1 MYGSLDPLS
10 GHPME
15 PLEEH
20 LTDMPRPASR
30 APVSTMPPPDEEGPG
45 ERHRTAKDRVLW
57 VLSLALALFMFVL
70 AIQMMKTG
78 AKALAPTLHVTK
90 WNALATLG
98 LGTLLAYLFLSGK
111 PVTATALALFTA
123 GGLTKLQTFTMISGG
138 RLGAAFIVLLIGFL
152 YARRG
157 GDRRDTIGVGVLALS
172 LTAVVYIPAMMLGYG
187 LLKSGALNGIHLTST
202 PLQQTID
209 VIYSPIVDQLA
220 AVLPDWLLLPLGGA
234 IIVLA
239 IRYLD
244 GLLPEVEDPERIE
257 KKSHGLR
264 SRWPMFFMGFF
275 ITLVTISVSVALT
288 LLVPLTVKGQVSRRQ
303 AVPYILGANV
313 ATMIDNLII
322 SIVTGNPVGV
332 QIVLAEFFAVALVTA
347 ALLAFVYQPLARG
360 VIAIDDWVVDKNSH
374 LWAFMLTLFVLPA
387 LVIALGF
394 LMGPTA
400 T

>member
-1 MYGSLDPLS
+1 MDS
-10 GHPME
+10 
-15 PLEEH
+15 LEEH
-20 LTDMPRPASR
+20 LTDPPRPLPR
-30 APVSTMPPPDEEGPG
+30 APISSMPAPEEEQGREP
-45 ERHRTAKDRVLW
+45 RRVRTAKDRVLW
-57 VLSLALALFMFVL
+57 ILSLALALFLFVL

-90 WNALATLG
+90 WNAFATLG

-157 GDRRDTIGVGVLALS
+157 SNRRDTIGVGVLALS
-172 LTAVVYIPAMMLGYG
+172 LTALVYIPAMMLGYG
-187 LLKSGALNGIHLTST
+187 LLKSGALNGIHLTSA

-209 VIYSPIVDQLA
+209 VIYSPIVDRLA
-220 AVLPDWLLLPLGGA
+220 SVLPDWLLLPMGGA

-244 GLLPEVEDPERIE
+244 GLLPEVEDPARIE
-257 KKSHGLR
+257 STSRGLR
-264 SRWPMFFMGFF
+264 SRWPMFFLGFF
-275 ITLVTISVSVALT
+275 ITLITISVSVALT
-288 LLVPLTVKGQVSRRQ
+288 ILVPLTAKGQVSRRQ

-347 ALLAFVYQPLARG
+347 LLLAFVYKPLSRG
-360 VIAIDDWVVDKNSH
+360 VIALDDWVVDKRSH
-374 LWAFMLTLFVLPA
+374 LVAFMVTLFLLPA
-387 LVIALGF
+387 LLIALGF
-394 LMGPTA
+394 LIGPTA

>member
-1 MYGSLDPLS
+1 
-10 GHPME
+10 
-15 PLEEH
+15 
-20 LTDMPRPASR
+20 
-30 APVSTMPPPDEEGPG
+30 MPPPDQEPEP
-45 ERHRTAKDRVLW
+45 RTPRTAKDRVLW
-57 VLSLALALFMFVL
+57 VLSLVLALFLFVL

-123 GGLTKLQTFTMISGG
+123 GGLTKLQAFTMISGG

-157 GDRRDTIGVGVLALS
+157 SNRRDTIGMGVLALS

-187 LLKSGALNGIHLTST
+187 LLKSGVLNGIHLTSA

-209 VIYSPIVDQLA
+209 VIYSPIVDKLA
-220 AVLPDWLLLPLGGA
+220 AVLPDALLLPLGGA
-234 IIVLA
+234 VIVLA

-257 KKSHGLR
+257 AKSQGLR
-264 SRWPMFFMGFF
+264 SRWPMFLMGFF

-288 LLVPLTVKGQVSRRQ
+288 LLVPLTAKGQVSRRQ

-332 QIVLAEFFAVALVTA
+332 QIVLAEFFAVAFVTA
-347 ALLAFVYQPLARG
+347 LLLAFVYKPLSQG
-360 VIAIDDWVVDKNSH
+360 VIAVDDWVVDKRSH
-374 LWAFMLTLFVLPA
+374 MMVFMVGLFLLPA
-387 LVIALGF
+387 LLIALGF
-394 LMGPTA
+394 LIGPTA